1 MISIARLEPILLI
14 DLFLY
19 ERIFLRNYI
28 GPLRT
33 SPNRFKTWSGS
44 LMAAIHA
51 TGTMRIDCFPEK
63 DLPNAREAIQGCE
76 GRENSKSESTKK
88 VVKFFT
94 PSDGASL
101 SFV

>member
-1 MISIARLEPILLI
+1 MILSI

-33 SPNRFKTWSGS
+33 SPNTIQNSEWIPDGTHSKGHSCYW
-44 LMAAIHA
+44 HY
-51 TGTMRIDCFPEK
+51 TMRIDCFPEK